1 VLPFICHLFDSISEE
16 ECSFGLTKE
25 RSKRD
30 SYLNKSFYASY
41 RHIGIRLPHH
51 CVKEKVPEACDA
63 RDGLTPYARKN

>member
-1 VLPFICHLFDSISEE
+1 MFVRAN
-16 ECSFGLTKE
+16 E

-41 RHIGIRLPHH
+41 RHIGILLPHH
-51 CVKEKVPEACDA
+51 CVKEKVQEACDA